1 MSKNKEMEE
10 RKKRLKLPFV
20 TLPLPPPQT
29 LEKQKTSLNLT
40 GRYLPRLEKARSF
53 VLMPRDQQLVL
64 NKLITSSVR
73 LFDNMAAADDDM
85 TSLTKVVDIRQ
96 QYRSTLKFKSMTIE
110 STPEKDDSDDLT
122 RFISTSGGMRFQF
135 ISVLKRNELG
145 ETISCLVR
153 RKSSQISSQSSQ
165 NLNHHHRKSNKVYMM
180 KKHHTLIEAAAN
192 STTAAGKL
200 FTECCA
206 KQTTTT
212 TCSNLSRI
220 VQTCLSADF
229 RHVYVIREFANE
241 TLDDVIRRQ
250 RGEKTTRQ
258 LYRSLVPTKLV
269 KNWLLQ
275 CLTALEYLHT
285 NLNACHANIKPSNVL
300 VSTTS
305 QQVKLADFLG
315 HPGQVLI
322 SRLVSSPHNRVYLP
336 LETLDFQR
344 YSPKSD
350 VFSLGALFY
359 ELIYGGS
366 FTQVCQ
372 QIDEAVIRTRFGSDR
387 DEYIGSVLMA
397 SIALDEYSRP
407 NSSELISFLKFFE
420 SIDFVRQLKSSSSCF
435 NLAYLIKFRQNS
447 NEKKYLLK
455 VYF

>member
-1 MSKNKEMEE
+1 
-10 RKKRLKLPFV
+10 
-20 TLPLPPPQT
+20 
-29 LEKQKTSLNLT
+29 
-40 GRYLPRLEKARSF
+40 
-53 VLMPRDQQLVL
+53 
-64 NKLITSSVR
+64 
-73 LFDNMAAADDDM
+73 
-85 TSLTKVVDIRQ
+85 
-96 QYRSTLKFKSMTIE
+96 
-110 STPEKDDSDDLT
+110 
-122 RFISTSGGMRFQF
+122 MRFQF

-153 RKSSQISSQSSQ
+153 RKSSRISISQSSQ
-165 NLNHHHRKSNKVYMM
+165 NLNHHQNRKSNNKVYMM

-305 QQVKLADFLG
+305 QQV
-315 HPGQVLI
+315 
-322 SRLVSSPHNRVYLP
+322 
-336 LETLDFQR
+336 
-344 YSPKSD
+344 
-350 VFSLGALFY
+350 
-359 ELIYGGS
+359 
-366 FTQVCQ
+366 
-372 QIDEAVIRTRFGSDR
+372 
-387 DEYIGSVLMA
+387 
-397 SIALDEYSRP
+397 
-407 NSSELISFLKFFE
+407 
-420 SIDFVRQLKSSSSCF
+420 
-435 NLAYLIKFRQNS
+435 
-447 NEKKYLLK
+447 
-455 VYF
+455 